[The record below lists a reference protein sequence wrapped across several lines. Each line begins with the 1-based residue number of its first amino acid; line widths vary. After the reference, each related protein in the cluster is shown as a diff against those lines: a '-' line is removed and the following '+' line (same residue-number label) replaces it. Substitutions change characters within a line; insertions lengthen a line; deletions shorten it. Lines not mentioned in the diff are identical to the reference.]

1 MFDLI
6 ASILAW
12 LYDLTSSYGL
22 AIALLTLGV
31 LVVAT
36 PLTLKGTASMLKMQI
51 LQPEMKAIQNKYPA
65 DKREEMNAELLE
77 FYKAN
82 NINPVGG
89 CMPMLFQ
96 IPVFLVLYRI
106 ILGLTRRATDVGIQ
120 LGTVFGATS
129 EGTTADPFVSTED
142 ANFNPAYL
150 DETSNLYID
159 LSATNEMNSF
169 GFDLSRSASNVLTSD
184 GILSASPYLALV
196 LIVGASGYVQHHMI
210 RRRSTGAP
218 VNPTQEM
225 LMKIMPWF
233 LPIFSFTL
241 PAAIV
246 IYFFVSNL
254 YRIGQQWYITHSM
267 YKGDDSLGA
276 QVQKARETD
285 VKGKGKSSGKG
296 GNSGGKASNKSTKS
310 NSNKNSNKKS
320 SSSGAR
326 KAGSNA
332 NKKKSS
338 TAVKAGAPG
347 RNRSGTQASAR
358 TQVEPKARKKKKR

>member
-12 LYDLTSSYGL
+12 LYDFTSSYGL

-77 FYKAN
+77 FYKEN

-106 ILGLTRRATDVGIQ
+106 ILGLTRRATDIGMQ
-120 LGTVFGATS
+120 LGTVVGATS
-129 EGTTADPFVSTED
+129 QGSTAEPFMSEGD

-150 DETSNLYID
+150 DEASNLFQD
-159 LSATNEMNSF
+159 LSGANEMQSF
-169 GFDLSRSASNVLTSD
+169 GFDLSRSASSVLSND

-241 PAAIV
+241 PSAIV

-276 QVQKARETD
+276 QVQKARD
-285 VKGKGKSSGKG
+285 SDPKGKGKSPAKG
-296 GNSGGKASNKSTKS
+296 GNSGGKSVNKS
-310 NSNKNSNKKS
+310 NSNKKS
-320 SSSGAR
+320 SSNGAR

-338 TAVKAGAPG
+338 TTVKSGAPG

-358 TQVEPKARKKKKR
+358 TQVQPKARKKKKR

>member
-12 LYDLTSSYGL
+12 LYDFTSSYSL
-22 AIALLTLGV
+22 SIALLTLGV
-31 LVVAT
+31 LIVAT

-65 DKREEMNAELLE
+65 EKREEMNAELLE

-106 ILGLTRRATDVGIQ
+106 ILGLTRRATDIGMQ
-120 LGTVFGATS
+120 LGTVVGATS
-129 EGTTADPFVSTED
+129 SGTQAEEFMREGE

-150 DETSNLYID
+150 DESSTLFED
-159 LSATNEMNSF
+159 LSSANEMTSF
-169 GFDLSRSASNVLTSD
+169 GFDLSRSASNVLSND
-184 GILSASPYLALV
+184 GILSASPYLMLV
-196 LIVGASGYVQHHMI
+196 LIVGVSGYIQHHMI
-210 RRRSTGAP
+210 RRRSSGAP
-218 VNPTQEM
+218 INPTQEM

-276 QVQKARETD
+276 QVQQARD
-285 VKGKGKSSGKG
+285 SDAKNKGKTSSKG
-296 GNSGGKASNKSTKS
+296 GNAGNKA
-310 NSNKNSNKKS
+310 KNSNKKS

-326 KAGSNA
+326 KTSSNA

-338 TAVKAGAPG
+338 TAVKSGAPG
-347 RNRSGTQASAR
+347 RNKSGTQASAR
-358 TQVEPKARKKKKR
+358 TQVQPKARKKKKR